1 MDEMMRFKEGRNVSL
16 WALIVNVLLAIFK
29 ISIGYIFR
37 SRAMVADGIHSTSDS
52 FSTIIVIF
60 SLKIAS
66 NPPDSCHPY
75 GHERSETLAA
85 NLLGLSLILSG
96 LIILKDNIFSI
107 IHQNLF
113 YPGVLNIWAGMIS
126 ILAQEGTYRYSIYIG
141 KKINSPAIIA
151 DAKHHRSD
159 AISSI
164 AAVIGIIA
172 ARNGFPVLDPITG
185 IIVGGMIIHMGIEI
199 LLETIHE
206 FMEHSPEPAYLDDLS
221 QIAQSVSQVK
231 DVTDVRV
238 RKHAGTAIVEM
249 TITVY
254 PGLSVFEGDEIAHR
268 VKDLIISKNKEI
280 KDVVV
285 HVDPD
290 EVKSFQRE
298 VNHQ

>member
-1 MDEMMRFKEGRNVSL
+1 MDEMMRFKEGRRVSL
-16 WALIVNVLLAIFK
+16 LALMVNTFLAIFK

-37 SRAMVADGIHSTSDS
+37 SRAMVADGIHSASDS
-52 FSTIIVIF
+52 FSTIVVIF

-85 NLLGLSLILSG
+85 NLLGLSLTLSG
-96 LIILKDNIFSI
+96 LVIFKDNIFSI
-107 IHQNLF
+107 IHQDFF
-113 YPGVLNIWAGMIS
+113 YPGTLNIWAGVVS

-141 KKINSPAIIA
+141 RKINSPAIIA

-172 ARNGFPVLDPITG
+172 ARNGFPILDPIAG
-185 IIVGGMIIHMGIEI
+185 IIVGGMIIHMGVEI

-206 FMEHSPEPAYLDDLS
+206 FMEHSPEPAYLADLT
-221 QIAQSVSQVK
+221 QIAQSVNQVK
-231 DVTDVRV
+231 NVTDIRV

-254 PGLSVFEGDEIAHR
+254 PGLSVLEGDEIAHR
-268 VKDLIISKNKEI
+268 VKDQIISTNMEI
-280 KDVVV
+280 KEVAV

-290 EVKSFQRE
+290 EIKSFQKE